1 MRSHVLWV
9 EGVDSN
15 MYVPLFLPQVCGVVT
30 NWEPVTNPIDGT
42 RTGFG
47 FCEFESAEGSLRA
60 MRLLNKL
67 SVDGQ
72 ELLVCP
78 GCTSCMLA
86 SFIVN

>member
-1 MRSHVLWV
+1 
-9 EGVDSN
+9 
-15 MYVPLFLPQVCGVVT
+15 VVKS
-30 NWEPVTNPIDGT
+30 WEPVSNPLDGT

-72 ELLVCP
+72 ELVVCP
-78 GCTSCMLA
+78 GCTSFVLA
-86 SFIVN
+86 YFVVN